1 MNLLNILIVVSS
13 VSFLY
18 YGISFFIGTD
28 MQDEFERF
36 KLKNFR
42 QLIGSLQL
50 LGGIGLLLGLKWLII
65 LSLSSLGLAILML
78 IGFCVRIKIKDGI
91 LVSIPSFFFML
102 LNFYIFI
109 ESIKRF

>member
-28 MQDEFERF
+28 IQDEFERF

-42 QLIGSLQL
+42 QLVGALQL
-50 LGGIGLLLGLKWLII
+50 LGGIGLLVGLKYAVI
-65 LSLSSLGLAILML
+65 LSISSLGLAVLML
-78 IGFCVRIKIKDGI
+78 IGFAVRIRIKDGL
-91 LVSIPSFFFML
+91 LVSIPSFFFMI

-109 ESIKRF
+109 ESLKCF

>member
-1 MNLLNILIVVSS
+1 MSLLNILIVISS

-28 MQDEFERF
+28 MQNEFERF
-36 KLKNFR
+36 KLKNFL

-50 LGGIGLLLGLKWLII
+50 LGGIGLLVGLKYAVI
-65 LSLSSLGLAILML
+65 LSISSLGLAVLML
-78 IGFCVRIKIKDGI
+78 IGFIIRMKIKDGL
-91 LVSIPSFFFML
+91 LVSIPSFFFMI

-109 ESIKRF
+109 ESLKRF